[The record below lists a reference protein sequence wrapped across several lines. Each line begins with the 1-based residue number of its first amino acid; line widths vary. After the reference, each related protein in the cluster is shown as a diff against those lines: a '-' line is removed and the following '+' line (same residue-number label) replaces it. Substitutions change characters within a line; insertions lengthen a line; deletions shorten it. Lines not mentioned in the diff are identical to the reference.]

1 VLDRIERAMSQT
13 TTTAGK
19 TMSAVPRPGRPRSAE
34 AHRAILD
41 AAAALFIE
49 EGFDA
54 MSVERVAARA
64 AVGKATIYRR
74 WPSKEDL
81 VIDAIAQVFAEAP
94 RPDTG
99 SVRDDLV
106 QLGRELHHLM
116 SSSVTGGVFPPMAAE
131 VARSSRLGRLYGEK
145 VIGPRRAGLAAAIH
159 RGIERGELREDTD
172 VELAIDMVVGT
183 FLLRRLTHR
192 LKRSDPGLAERA
204 VDQVLAGL
212 RASEDRAR

>member
-1 VLDRIERAMSQT
+1 MSHT
-13 TTTAGK
+13 TTSAGRTAP
-19 TMSAVPRPGRPRSAE
+19 AVPRPGRPRSAE

-54 MSVERVAARA
+54 MSVEGVATRA

-94 RPDTG
+94 RPETG

-106 QLGRELHHLM
+106 QLGD
-116 SSSVTGGVFPPMAAE
+116 A
-131 VARSSRLGRLYGEK
+131 
-145 VIGPRRAGLAAAIH
+145 GPRASKAGGGCYHCPRYGSPTSRRSGTRGGLHSRALADLF
-159 RGIERGELREDTD
+159 RPSP
-172 VELAIDMVVGT
+172 LAFTIQDQPHEG
-183 FLLRRLTHR
+183 
-192 LKRSDPGLAERA
+192 RA
-204 VDQVLAGL
+204 
-212 RASEDRAR
+212 

>member
-1 VLDRIERAMSQT
+1 MSQT
-13 TTTAGK
+13 TTSGGK
-19 TMSAVPRPGRPRSAE
+19 TVSAVPRQGRPRSAE
-34 AHRAILD
+34 AHQAILD

-54 MSVERVAARA
+54 MSVEGVAARA

-81 VIDAIAQVFAEAP
+81 VIDAIAQLFAEAP

-106 QLGRELHHLM
+106 QMGRDLHLLM

-131 VARSSRLGRLYGEK
+131 VARSSRLGRLYGER
-145 VIGPRRAGLAAAIH
+145 VIGPRRAGLAEAIR
-159 RGIERGELREDTD
+159 RGIERGELPMNTD
-172 VELAIDMVVGT
+172 AELAIDMVVGT

-192 LKRSDPGLAERA
+192 LKRSDRAVAERA
-204 VDQVLAGL
+204 VDLILSGL
-212 RASEDRAR
+212 RAREDRAR

>member
-1 VLDRIERAMSQT
+1 MSQT
-13 TTTAGK
+13 TTSGGK
-19 TMSAVPRPGRPRSAE
+19 TAPAVPRPGRPRSPQ

-54 MSVERVAARA
+54 MSVEGVAARA

-81 VIDAIAQVFAEAP
+81 VIDAIAQVFAAPP

-99 SVRDDLV
+99 SVREDLV
-106 QLGRELHHLM
+106 LMGRELHHLM
-116 SSSVTGGVFPPMAAE
+116 SSSVTGGVFPPMASE
-131 VARSSRLGRLYGEK
+131 VARNSRLGRLYGER
-145 VIGPRRAGLAAAIH
+145 VIGPRRAGLADAIR
-159 RGIERGELREDTD
+159 RGIERGELPTDTD
-172 VELAIDMVVGT
+172 IELAIDMLVGT

-192 LKRSDPGLAERA
+192 LKRSDPAMAERA
-204 VDQVLAGL
+204 VDLVLVGV
-212 RASEDRAR
+212 RAREDRAR

>member
-1 VLDRIERAMSQT
+1 MSQM
-13 TTTAGK
+13 
-19 TMSAVPRPGRPRSAE
+19 TMSTDQSVTAVPRPGRPRSAQ
-34 AHRAILD
+34 AHQAILD

-54 MSVERVAARA
+54 MSVEAVATRA

-106 QLGRELHHLM
+106 QMGRELHLLM

-131 VARSSRLGRLYGEK
+131 VARSSRLGRLYGGR
-145 VIGPRRAGLAAAIH
+145 VIAPRRAGLAEALR
-159 RGIERGELREDTD
+159 RGIERGELPADTD

-192 LKRSDPGLAERA
+192 LKRSDPAMAERA
-204 VDQVLAGL
+204 VDLVLAGL
-212 RASEDRAR
+212 RAREDRVR